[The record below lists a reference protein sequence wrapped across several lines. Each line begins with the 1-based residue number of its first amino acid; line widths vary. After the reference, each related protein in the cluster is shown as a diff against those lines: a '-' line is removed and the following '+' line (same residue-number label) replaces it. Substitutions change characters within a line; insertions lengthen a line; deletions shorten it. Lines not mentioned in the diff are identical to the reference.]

1 MRILEYFKGKFLL
14 WLFGRRSS
22 VMTGTT
28 ATKLYEKQQVVTA
41 TKLLQAVVDA
51 VGNTTMWQLNGN
63 PGNRRPVVIVW
74 LILRKSYA
82 RDMTKWWFLTLITDF
97 LRMHISREIVI
108 LGLKLKN
115 YKNMNKNGNGY
126 RLYYFYKN
134 ILMLTWRN
142 SFLNSIQI
150 NNNYLHCE
158 LTSLQSVF

>member
-1 MRILEYFKGKFLL
+1 MTYEWGFLNILKENFSYGFLVDDPQSWQVLQLQSCMR
-14 WLFGRRSS
+14 SN
-22 VMTGTT
+22 
-28 ATKLYEKQQVVTA
+28 
-41 TKLLQAVVDA
+41 KLLQLQSCYKLLS
-51 VGNTTMWQLNGN
+51 MQLGIQ
-63 PGNRRPVVIVW
+63 PCGNRRSVVIVW
-74 LILRKSYA
+74 LILRKSYG

>member
-1 MRILEYFKGKFLL
+1 MEILEYLKGKFHLYA
-14 WLFGRRSS
+14 FCSTSS
-22 VMTGTT
+22 GYDSYHSY
-28 ATKLYEKQQVVTA
+28 KVVWQA
-41 TKLLQAVVDA
+41 IDLLQAVVDA

-97 LRMHISREIVI
+97 LRMHISRKIVI

-126 RLYYFYKN
+126 RFYYFYKN

>member
-1 MRILEYFKGKFLL
+1 
-14 WLFGRRSS
+14 
-22 VMTGTT
+22 
-28 ATKLYEKQQVVTA
+28 
-41 TKLLQAVVDA
+41 
-51 VGNTTMWQLNGN
+51 
-63 PGNRRPVVIVW
+63 
-74 LILRKSYA
+74 
-82 RDMTKWWFLTLITDF
+82 
-97 LRMHISREIVI
+97 MHISRKIVI

-126 RLYYFYKN
+126 RFYYFYKN